1 MVDSELL
8 INKLHLVKTKS
19 VWLRLIAFL
28 VCLLIIWLPLAIPLN
43 FILASDRN
51 LATIII
57 MGWLLVD
64 FIALQKLWG
73 NYVYQQPKIF
83 TSYGLIPN
91 RLNGIDLLSGL
102 AIGVTFCWSLFLVEA
117 IFGWVTINP
126 AEISLVRIVAEGLLS
141 ALGIGFA
148 EELVFRGWLL
158 QELEQDYSKKNS
170 LWLNSIIFALAHFI
184 KPLGEIIRT
193 LVTFPAYILLSLALV
208 WAKWSKRD
216 RLGIC
221 IGLHSGL
228 VWGYYILNVG
238 NLLEYTEQ
246 VPDWVTGIDGNPIA
260 GILGLMF
267 LTGLATAMWKQ
278 FLSLPQKP

>member
-1 MVDSELL
+1 MLDKLRFLKTQPVWIRLL
-8 INKLHLVKTKS
+8 S
-19 VWLRLIAFL
+19 FL
-28 VCLLIIWLPLAIPLN
+28 VCLLVIWLPLAIPLN
-43 FILASDRN
+43 FVLARDRN

-57 MGWLLVD
+57 MGLLLVD

-83 TSYGLIPN
+83 ARYGLIPN
-91 RLNGIDLLSGL
+91 RLNALELVSGL
-102 AIGVTFCWSLFLVEA
+102 AIGVVVCWSLFLVEA
-117 IFGWVTINP
+117 IMGWVQLNP
-126 AEISLVRIVAEGLLS
+126 VDVSLIGVVVEGLVS

-158 QELEQDYSKKNS
+158 TELEQDFPKNKS
-170 LWLNSIIFALAHFI
+170 LWLNSIIFAVAHFL

-216 RLGIC
+216 RLGIA

-238 NLLEYTEQ
+238 NLVNYTEQ

-267 LTGLATAMWKQ
+267 LTVLALAMRKANINSSKKSHNN
-278 FLSLPQKP
+278 F

>member
-1 MVDSELL
+1 MLL
-8 INKLHLVKTKS
+8 DKLHFLQTKS
-19 VWLRLIAFL
+19 VWLRLLSFL
-28 VCLLIIWLPLAIPLN
+28 VCLLIVWLPLAIPLN

-51 LATIII
+51 LATIVI
-57 MGWLLVD
+57 MGLLLVD
-64 FIALQKLWG
+64 FIVLQKLWG
-73 NYVYQQPKIF
+73 NYIYQQPKIF

-117 IFGWVTINP
+117 ILGWVTINP
-126 AEISLVRIVAEGLLS
+126 ADISLVKIVTEGLLS

-158 QELEQDYSKKNS
+158 TELEQDYRKKQS
-170 LWLNSIIFALAHFI
+170 LWLNSLIFALAHFI

-216 RLGIC
+216 RLGIS

-238 NLLEYTEQ
+238 KLLEYTEK
-246 VPDWVTGIDGNPIA
+246 VPNWVTGIDGNPIA
-260 GILGLMF
+260 GILGLIF
-267 LTGLATAMWKQ
+267 LMALAITMRQQ
-278 FLSLPQKP
+278 FLALSQK

>member
-267 LTGLATAMWKQ
+267 LTGLAIAMWKQ

>member
-1 MVDSELL
+1 MLL
-8 INKLHLVKTKS
+8 DKLHLLKTKS
-19 VWLRLIAFL
+19 VWLRLIGFL

-43 FILASDRN
+43 SILTGDRN

-57 MGWLLVD
+57 MSLLLVD

-73 NYVYQQPKIF
+73 KYVYQQPKIF
-83 TSYGLIPN
+83 TSYGLVAN
-91 RLNGIDLLSGL
+91 RLNFIELFSGL
-102 AIGVTFCWSLFLVEA
+102 AIGVGVCWSLFFIEA
-117 IFGWVTINP
+117 ILGWVTINP
-126 AEISLVRIVAEGLLS
+126 IELSLVRIIIEGFIS
-141 ALGIGFA
+141 ALGIGVA

-158 QELEQDYSKKNS
+158 KELEQDFSKNKS
-170 LWLNSIIFALAHFI
+170 LWLNSLIFALAHFI

-193 LVTFPAYILLSLALV
+193 FVTFPAYIILSSALV

-216 RLGIC
+216 RLGIA

-238 NLLEYTEQ
+238 NLLTYTEQ

-260 GILGLMF
+260 GILGLIF
-267 LTGLATAMWKQ
+267 LTGLAILMRTK
-278 FLSLPQKP
+278 FLALAPKK

>member
-1 MVDSELL
+1 MLNRLRFLKTQPVWIRLL
-8 INKLHLVKTKS
+8 S
-19 VWLRLIAFL
+19 FL
-28 VCLLIIWLPLAIPLN
+28 VCLLVIWLPLAIPLN
-43 FILASDRN
+43 FVLASDRN

-57 MGWLLVD
+57 MGLLLVD

-73 NYVYQQPKIF
+73 NYVYHQPKIF
-83 TSYGLIPN
+83 ARYGLIAS
-91 RLNGIDLLSGL
+91 RLNALELVSGL
-102 AIGVTFCWSLFLVEA
+102 AIGVVVCWSLFLVEA
-117 IFGWVTINP
+117 IMGWIQLNP
-126 AEISLVRIVAEGLLS
+126 VDFSLITVVVEGLVS

-158 QELEQDYSKKNS
+158 TELEQDFPKNKS
-170 LWLNSIIFALAHFI
+170 LWLNSIIFAVAHFL

-216 RLGIC
+216 RLGIA

-238 NLLEYTEQ
+238 NLVNYTEQ

-267 LTGLATAMWKQ
+267 LTVLALTMRKANINSSK
-278 FLSLPQKP
+278 KI

>member
-1 MVDSELL
+1 MLD
-8 INKLHLVKTKS
+8 KLRFLKTQPI
-19 VWLRLIAFL
+19 WIRLISFL

-43 FILASDRN
+43 LALASDRN

-57 MGWLLVD
+57 MSLLLVD

-73 NYVYQQPKIF
+73 NYVYQEPKIF
-83 TSYGLIPN
+83 SRYGLVLH
-91 RLNGIDLLSGL
+91 RLNAIELVSGL
-102 AIGVTFCWSLFLVEA
+102 SIGVIVCWSLFLVEA
-117 IFGWVTINP
+117 ILGWVELNSSDF
-126 AEISLVRIVAEGLLS
+126 SLIKIIIEGLVS

-158 QELEQDYSKKNS
+158 SELEQDFSKNKS
-170 LWLNSIIFALAHFI
+170 LWLNSIIFAIAHFL

-216 RLGIC
+216 RLGIA

-238 NLLEYTEQ
+238 NLVDYTEQ

-267 LTGLATAMWKQ
+267 LTVLALTMRKANLYDKKEN
-278 FLSLPQKP
+278 SL

>member
-1 MVDSELL
+1 MLDKLRFLKTQPVWIRLL
-8 INKLHLVKTKS
+8 S
-19 VWLRLIAFL
+19 FL
-28 VCLLIIWLPLAIPLN
+28 VCLLVIWLPLAIPLN
-43 FILASDRN
+43 FVLASDRN

-57 MGWLLVD
+57 MGLLLVD

-83 TSYGLIPN
+83 ARYGLIPN
-91 RLNGIDLLSGL
+91 RLNALELVSGL
-102 AIGVTFCWSLFLVEA
+102 AIGVVVCWSLFLVEA
-117 IFGWVTINP
+117 IMGWIQLNP
-126 AEISLVRIVAEGLLS
+126 VDVSLITVVVEGLVS

-158 QELEQDYSKKNS
+158 TELEQDFPKNKS
-170 LWLNSIIFALAHFI
+170 LWLNSIIFAVAHFL

-216 RLGIC
+216 RLGIA

-238 NLLEYTEQ
+238 NLVNYTKQ

-267 LTGLATAMWKQ
+267 LTVLALAMRKANISSSKKSQ
-278 FLSLPQKP
+278 NNF